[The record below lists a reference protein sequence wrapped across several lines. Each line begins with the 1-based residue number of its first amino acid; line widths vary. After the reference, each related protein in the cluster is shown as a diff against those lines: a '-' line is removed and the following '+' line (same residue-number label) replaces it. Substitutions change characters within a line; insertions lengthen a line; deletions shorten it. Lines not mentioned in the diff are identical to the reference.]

1 MPAAIEISGLT
12 KRYGVGD
19 AAVAALKGVD
29 MTVQPGERGRRADWA
44 QRLGQEHAASAWVR

>member
-19 AAVAALKGVD
+19 AAVAALKGVW
-29 MTVQPGERGRRADWA
+29 T
-44 QRLGQEHAASAWVR
+44 